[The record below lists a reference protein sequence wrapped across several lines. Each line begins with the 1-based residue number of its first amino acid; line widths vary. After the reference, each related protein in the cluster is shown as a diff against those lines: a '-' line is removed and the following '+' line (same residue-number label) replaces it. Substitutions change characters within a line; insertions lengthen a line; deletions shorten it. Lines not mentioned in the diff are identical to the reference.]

1 MGKEIIMDGI
11 EVLGIIKEDQGGQM
25 DGITGYFEYNG
36 DRIEARRLKYVEVT
50 GDDRKF
56 KVVRYFDDH
65 LDGVVLSG
73 VTAKDANEFVNS
85 TPDFPNTKYY
95 VLEDI

>member
-1 MGKEIIMDGI
+1 MSKEIIMDGI

-25 DGITGYFEYNG
+25 DDTAGYFEYNG
-36 DRIEARRLKYVEVT
+36 DKIEARKLKYVEVT

-73 VTAKDANEFVNS
+73 LTEKAANDFVDNE
-85 TPDFPNTKYY
+85 PDFPNTKYY
-95 VLEDI
+95 ILEDI